1 MDSLLNQ
8 MRDFCLILARR
19 TTSGTV
25 DVVGGHVMHASSVF
39 LTHWIAQRSAARCAC
54 GGPRSKI
61 WSMSFFQPACPCTH
75 SPGSQ
80 SIRVFSHFFLVLTV
94 DVVGIYFLSHVL
106 ALILLHHPPSVLG
119 ENAGGKEAA
128 RSSTTSSRQHPR
140 GNFPQ
145 FLPQDSRDGR
155 CPGNLARS
163 NVTLLRSP
171 SFSADWSMSCEFC
184 PLVAIFPSDIEFS
197 S

>member
-1 MDSLLNQ
+1 
-8 MRDFCLILARR
+8 MRDFVEY
-19 TTSGTV
+19 GTPQ
-25 DVVGGHVMHASSVF
+25 DSRDGRYPGWPCNACIISTPHASDC
-39 LTHWIAQRSAARCAC
+39 AANCAARCAC

-61 WSMSFFQPACPCTH
+61 KVDVFFSAGMPMRALARFSEYP
-75 SPGSQ
+75 
-80 SIRVFSHFFLVLTV
+80 RVFTYFEVSTV

-140 GNFPQ
+140 GNVPQ
-145 FLPQDSRDGR
+145 FLPQDSFRDGR
-155 CPGNLARS
+155 CPG
-163 NVTLLRSP
+163 
-171 SFSADWSMSCEFC
+171 C

-197 S
+197 PSKQTS